1 VRELRR
7 RGGGGRDV
15 RARAGRGRAVE
26 ANSTEHLH
34 EMGERTVE
42 GGEQAHRRPGMRSV

>member
-1 VRELRR
+1 
-7 RGGGGRDV
+7 
-15 RARAGRGRAVE
+15 VE